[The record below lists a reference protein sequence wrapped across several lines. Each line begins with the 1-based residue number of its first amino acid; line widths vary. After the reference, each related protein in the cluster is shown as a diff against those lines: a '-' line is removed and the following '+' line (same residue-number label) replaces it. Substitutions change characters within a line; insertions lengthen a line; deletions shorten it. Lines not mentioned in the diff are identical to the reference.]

1 MVVTEA
7 LVVAYV
13 TRRALEWYRDDVE
26 TDERGAPLE
35 DVRELEDDDPGDKS
49 GLL

>member
-13 TRRALEWYRDDVE
+13 TRRAIRWYRGDVGGNDRDVPHEDLRNLDDADQLNME
-26 TDERGAPLE
+26 SL
-35 DVRELEDDDPGDKS
+35 S
-49 GLL
+49 